1 MNEPKADPEDVIDG
15 LSPRERECLLL
26 VDRHLSSKEI
36 ARRLGISEHT
46 VVTHINRARQRLG
59 SVSRY
64 EAARPRR
71 VADAAPTAIPSP
83 ISSDVPSGWG
93 PPAKG
98 ISDDPAASSDVQD
111 TRGIQ

>member
-1 MNEPKADPEDVIDG
+1 MSGRRAETEDLIEA
-15 LSPRERECLLL
+15 LTPRERECLLL

-64 EAARPRR
+64 EAARLIAAAAEVPR
-71 VADAAPTAIPSP
+71 A
-83 ISSDVPSGWG
+83 WG
-93 PPAKG
+93 PPPMG
-98 ISDDPAASSDVQD
+98 ISELSLAVL
-111 TRGIQ
+111 